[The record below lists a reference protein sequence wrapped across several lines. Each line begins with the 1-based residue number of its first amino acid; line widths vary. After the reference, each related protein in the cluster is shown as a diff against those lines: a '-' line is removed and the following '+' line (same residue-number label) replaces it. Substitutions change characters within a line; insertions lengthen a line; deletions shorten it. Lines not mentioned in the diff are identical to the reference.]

1 MTVFARSDTSVLGRW
16 WWTVDRWTLTAVGA
30 LIAFG
35 IIMALAASPA
45 VAERI
50 GLDYF
55 FFARRQLIY
64 LPIALA
70 MLLGGSLLS
79 PRGVLRAATVTLAIF
94 TVLVVATFVLG
105 TEIKGAR
112 RWIALGPISVQPSEF
127 LKPAFAVFAA
137 WLFASARNGDLR
149 HGNLICI
156 AAYGVLVGLLLLQPD
171 VGMAV
176 VISSVW
182 ACQFFLAGLPL
193 YWAAAL
199 AISGVAGFIGAYFTL
214 SHVASRVDRFLDP
227 SSGDSYQVDR
237 SLEAFMNGGL
247 FGRGPGEGT
256 VKEVLPDAHSD
267 FVFAVAGEEF
277 GLFVCLII
285 VCLFGFVVLRGF
297 AKALQETDLFILLAT
312 SGLVVQFGLQAVI
325 NMGSTLRLMPT
336 KGMTLPFVSY
346 GGSSLIAMGLC
357 VGFLLALTRRR
368 VGAEVQ
374 R

>member
-1 MTVFARSDTSVLGRW
+1 MNVFARSDTSVLGRW
-16 WWTVDRWTLTAVGA
+16 WWTVDRWTLAAVGA

-55 FFARRQLIY
+55 YFARRQLVY
-64 LPIALA
+64 LPVALA
-70 MLLGGSLLS
+70 LMIGASLLS
-79 PRGVLRAATVTLAIF
+79 PTGVFRAAMVTLTIF
-94 TVLVVATFVLG
+94 SLLVVATFVIG

-112 RWIALGPISVQPSEF
+112 RWIGLGPISVQPSEF
-127 LKPAFAVFAA
+127 LKPAFAVAAA
-137 WLFASARNGDLR
+137 WLFASARSGDIK
-149 HGNLICI
+149 HGNLISI
-156 AAYGVLVGLLLLQPD
+156 ATFGTIVGLLLLQPD
-171 VGMAV
+171 VGMSV
-176 VISSVW
+176 VISVVW
-182 ACQFFLAGLPL
+182 SAQFFLAGLPL
-193 YWAAAL
+193 YWAVLLIVGGAGAL
-199 AISGVAGFIGAYFTL
+199 VAAYFTL
-214 SHVASRVDRFLDP
+214 HHVASRIDRFLDP

-237 SLEAFMNGGL
+237 SLEAFINGGL

-285 VCLFGFVVLRGF
+285 VGLFAFIVLRGF
-297 AKALQETDLFILLAT
+297 ARALQETDLFILLAT
-312 SGLVVQFGLQAVI
+312 AGLLVQFGLQAVI

-357 VGFLLALTRRR
+357 IGFLLALTRKR
-368 VGAEVQ
+368 VGAESQ

>member
-1 MTVFARSDTSVLGRW
+1 MNVFDRSDTSVLGRW
-16 WWTVDRWTLTAVGA
+16 WWTVDRWTLAAVGA

-55 FFARRQLIY
+55 YFARRQLVY
-64 LPIALA
+64 LPVALA
-70 MLLGGSLLS
+70 LMIGASLLS
-79 PRGVLRAATVTLAIF
+79 PTGVFRAAMVTLTIF
-94 TVLVVATFVLG
+94 SLLVVATFVIG

-112 RWIALGPISVQPSEF
+112 RWIGLGPISVQPSEF
-127 LKPAFAVFAA
+127 LKPAFAVAAA
-137 WLFASARNGDLR
+137 WLFASARSGDIK
-149 HGNLICI
+149 HGNLISI
-156 AAYGVLVGLLLLQPD
+156 ATFGTIVGLLLLQPD
-171 VGMAV
+171 VGMSV
-176 VISSVW
+176 VISVVW
-182 ACQFFLAGLPL
+182 SAQFFLAGLPL
-193 YWAAAL
+193 YWAVLLIVGGAGAL
-199 AISGVAGFIGAYFTL
+199 VAAYFTL
-214 SHVASRVDRFLDP
+214 HHVASRIDRFLDP
-227 SSGDSYQVDR
+227 SSGDSFQVDR
-237 SLEAFMNGGL
+237 SLEAFINGGL

-285 VCLFGFVVLRGF
+285 VGLFAFIVLRGF
-297 AKALQETDLFILLAT
+297 ARALQETDLFILLAT
-312 SGLVVQFGLQAVI
+312 AGLLVQFGLQAVI

-357 VGFLLALTRRR
+357 IGFLLALTRKR
-368 VGAEVQ
+368 VGAESQ

>member
-1 MTVFARSDTSVLGRW
+1 MTVFARADTSILGRW
-16 WWTVDRWTLTAVGA
+16 WWTIDRWTLTAIGA

-55 FFARRQLIY
+55 YFARRQLIY
-64 LPIALA
+64 LPISLALLVGA
-70 MLLGGSLLS
+70 SLLS
-79 PRGVLRAATVTLAIF
+79 PRGVFRVAVVMLAIF
-94 TVLVVATFVLG
+94 TVLVLTTFLTGV
-105 TEIKGAR
+105 EIKGAQ
-112 RWIALGPISVQPSEF
+112 RWVGLGPLSIQPSEF
-127 LKPAFAVFAA
+127 LKPTFAVVAA
-137 WLFASARNGDLR
+137 WLFASARNGALR
-149 HGNLICI
+149 HGNLISI
-156 AAYGVLVGLLLLQPD
+156 GLYGVLAGLLLLQPD
-171 VGMAV
+171 VGMAIV
-176 VISSVW
+176 VSSVW

-199 AISGVAGFIGAYFTL
+199 VICGAGAFVLGYFTL

-297 AKALQETDLFILLAT
+297 AKALQETDLYALLAI

-357 VGFLLALTRRR
+357 MGFLLALTRRR
-368 VGAEVQ
+368 VGAEVL

>member
-1 MTVFARSDTSVLGRW
+1 MNVFARSDTSVLGRW
-16 WWTVDRWTLTAVGA
+16 WWTVDRWTLAAVGA

-55 FFARRQLIY
+55 YFARRQLVY
-64 LPIALA
+64 LPVALA
-70 MLLGGSLLS
+70 LMIGASLLS
-79 PRGVLRAATVTLAIF
+79 PTGVFRAAMVTLTIF
-94 TVLVVATFVLG
+94 SLLVVATFVVG

-112 RWIALGPISVQPSEF
+112 RWIGLGPISVQPSEF
-127 LKPAFAVFAA
+127 LKPAFAVVAA
-137 WLFASARNGDLR
+137 WLFASARTGDIK
-149 HGNLICI
+149 HGNLISI
-156 AAYGVLVGLLLLQPD
+156 ATFGTIVGLLLLQPD
-171 VGMAV
+171 VGMSV
-176 VISSVW
+176 VISVVW
-182 ACQFFLAGLPL
+182 SAQFFLAGLPL
-193 YWAAAL
+193 YWAVLLIIGGAGAL
-199 AISGVAGFIGAYFTL
+199 VAAYFTL
-214 SHVASRVDRFLDP
+214 HHVASRIDRFLDP

-237 SLEAFMNGGL
+237 SLEAFINGGL

-285 VCLFGFVVLRGF
+285 VGLFAFIVLRGF
-297 AKALQETDLFILLAT
+297 ARALQETDLFILLAT
-312 SGLVVQFGLQAVI
+312 AGLLVQFGLQAVI

-357 VGFLLALTRRR
+357 IGFLLALTRKR
-368 VGAEVQ
+368 VGAESQ

>member
-1 MTVFARSDTSVLGRW
+1 MSVFARSDTSVLGRW
-16 WWTVDRWTLTAVGA
+16 WWTVDRWTLAAVGT

-55 FFARRQLIY
+55 YFARRQLVY
-64 LPIALA
+64 LPVALA
-70 MLLGGSLLS
+70 LMIGASLLS
-79 PRGVLRAATVTLAIF
+79 PTGVFRAAMVTLTIF
-94 TVLVVATFVLG
+94 SLLVVATFVVG

-112 RWIALGPISVQPSEF
+112 RWIGLGPISVQPSEF
-127 LKPAFAVFAA
+127 LKPAFAVVAA
-137 WLFASARNGDLR
+137 WLFASARTGDIK
-149 HGNLICI
+149 HGNLISI
-156 AAYGVLVGLLLLQPD
+156 ATFGTIVGLLLLQPD
-171 VGMAV
+171 VGMSV
-176 VISSVW
+176 VISVVW
-182 ACQFFLAGLPL
+182 SAQFFLAGLPL
-193 YWAAAL
+193 FWAVLLIIGGAGAL
-199 AISGVAGFIGAYFTL
+199 VAAYFTL
-214 SHVASRVDRFLDP
+214 HHVASRIDRFLDP

-237 SLEAFMNGGL
+237 SLEAFINGGL

-285 VCLFGFVVLRGF
+285 VGLFAFIVLRGF
-297 AKALQETDLFILLAT
+297 ARALQETDLFILLAT
-312 SGLVVQFGLQAVI
+312 AGLLVQFGLQAVI
-325 NMGSTLRLMPT
+325 NMSSTLRLMPT

-357 VGFLLALTRRR
+357 IGFLLALTRKR
-368 VGAEVQ
+368 VGAESQ

>member
-1 MTVFARSDTSVLGRW
+1 MSVFARSDTSVLGRW
-16 WWTVDRWTLTAVGA
+16 WWTVDRWTLAAVGA

-55 FFARRQLIY
+55 YFARRQLVY
-64 LPIALA
+64 LPVALA
-70 MLLGGSLLS
+70 LMIGASLLS
-79 PRGVLRAATVTLAIF
+79 PTGVFRAAMVTLTIF
-94 TVLVVATFVLG
+94 SLLVVATFVVG

-112 RWIALGPISVQPSEF
+112 RWIGLGPISVQPSEF
-127 LKPAFAVFAA
+127 LKPAFAVVAA
-137 WLFASARNGDLR
+137 WLFASARTGDIK
-149 HGNLICI
+149 HGNLISI
-156 AAYGVLVGLLLLQPD
+156 ATFGTIVGLLLLQPD
-171 VGMAV
+171 VGMSV
-176 VISSVW
+176 VISVVW
-182 ACQFFLAGLPL
+182 SAQFFLAGLPL
-193 YWAAAL
+193 FWAVLLIIGGAGAL
-199 AISGVAGFIGAYFTL
+199 VAAYFTL
-214 SHVASRVDRFLDP
+214 HHVASRIDRFLDP

-237 SLEAFMNGGL
+237 SLEAFINGGL

-285 VCLFGFVVLRGF
+285 VGLFAFIVLRGF
-297 AKALQETDLFILLAT
+297 ARALQETDLFILLAT
-312 SGLVVQFGLQAVI
+312 AGLLVQFGLQAVI

-357 VGFLLALTRRR
+357 IGFLLALTRKR
-368 VGAEVQ
+368 VGAESQ

>member
-1 MTVFARSDTSVLGRW
+1 MTVFARSDTSILGRW

-55 FFARRQLIY
+55 YFTRRQLVY
-64 LPIALA
+64 LPVALA
-70 MLLGGSLLS
+70 LMMGASLLS
-79 PRGVLRAATVTLAIF
+79 PTGVFRAAMVTLVIF
-94 TVLVVATFVLG
+94 SLLIVATFVMG

-112 RWIALGPISVQPSEF
+112 RWIGLGPISIQPSEF
-127 LKPAFAVFAA
+127 LKPAFAVVAA
-137 WLFASARNGDLR
+137 WLFASARTGEIK
-149 HGNLICI
+149 HGNLISI
-156 AAYGVLVGLLLLQPD
+156 AAFGTIVALLLLQPD
-171 VGMAV
+171 VGMSV
-176 VISSVW
+176 VISLVW
-182 ACQFFLAGLPL
+182 SAQFFLAGLPL
-193 YWAAAL
+193 YWAILLVIGGAGAL
-199 AISGVAGFIGAYFTL
+199 ISAYFTL
-214 SHVASRVDRFLDP
+214 HHVASRIDRFLDP

-237 SLEAFMNGGL
+237 SLEAFINGGL

-285 VCLFGFVVLRGF
+285 VGLFAFIVLRGF
-297 AKALQETDLFILLAT
+297 ARALQETDLFILLAT
-312 SGLVVQFGLQAVI
+312 AGLLVQFGLQAVI

-357 VGFLLALTRRR
+357 IGFLLALTRKR
-368 VGAEVQ
+368 VGAESQ

>member
-1 MTVFARSDTSVLGRW
+1 MTVFARSDTSILGRW
-16 WWTVDRWTLTAVGA
+16 WWTVDRWTLTATGA

-35 IIMALAASPA
+35 IIMTLAASPA

-55 FFARRQLIY
+55 YFARRQLIY
-64 LPIALA
+64 VPIALA
-70 MLLGGSLLS
+70 LLLGVSLLS
-79 PRGVLRAATVTLAIF
+79 PRGVCRAATITLIIF
-94 TVLVVATFVLG
+94 GTLVLATFMFG
-105 TEIKGAR
+105 TEIKGAQ
-112 RWIALGPISVQPSEF
+112 RWISLGQLSVQPSEF
-127 LKPAFAVFAA
+127 LKPTFAVVAA
-137 WLFASARNGDLR
+137 WLFASARAGGLK
-149 HGNLICI
+149 HGNLTSIGAFGLI
-156 AAYGVLVGLLLLQPD
+156 VGLLLLQPD

-176 VISSVW
+176 VISAVW

-193 YWAAAL
+193 IWAASL
-199 AISGVAGFIGAYFTL
+199 AISGVMAFLLAYLTL

-237 SLEAFMNGGL
+237 SLEAFINGGL

-285 VCLFGFVVLRGF
+285 VCLFGFIVLRGF

-325 NMGSTLRLMPT
+325 NMGSTLRLIPT

-357 VGFLLALTRRR
+357 IGFLLALTRKR
-368 VGAEVQ
+368 VGAEAL

>member
-1 MTVFARSDTSVLGRW
+1 MSVFARSDTSVLGRW
-16 WWTVDRWTLTAVGA
+16 WWTVDRWTLAAVGA

-55 FFARRQLIY
+55 YFARRQLVY
-64 LPIALA
+64 LPVALA
-70 MLLGGSLLS
+70 LMIGASLLS
-79 PRGVLRAATVTLAIF
+79 PTGVFRAAMVTLTIF
-94 TVLVVATFVLG
+94 SLLVVATFVVG

-112 RWIALGPISVQPSEF
+112 RWIGLGPISVQPSEF
-127 LKPAFAVFAA
+127 LKPAFAVVAA
-137 WLFASARNGDLR
+137 WLFASARTGDIK
-149 HGNLICI
+149 HGNLISI
-156 AAYGVLVGLLLLQPD
+156 ATFGTIVGLLLLQPD
-171 VGMAV
+171 VGMSV
-176 VISSVW
+176 VISVVW
-182 ACQFFLAGLPL
+182 SAQFFLAGLPL
-193 YWAAAL
+193 YWAVLLIVGGAGAL
-199 AISGVAGFIGAYFTL
+199 VAAYFTL
-214 SHVASRVDRFLDP
+214 HHVASRIDRFLDP

-237 SLEAFMNGGL
+237 SLEAFINGGL

-285 VCLFGFVVLRGF
+285 VGLFAFIVLRGF
-297 AKALQETDLFILLAT
+297 ARALQETDLFILLAT
-312 SGLVVQFGLQAVI
+312 AGLLVQFGLQAVI

-357 VGFLLALTRRR
+357 IGFLLALTRKR
-368 VGAEVQ
+368 VGAESQ

>member
-1 MTVFARSDTSVLGRW
+1 VL
-16 WWTVDRWTLTAVGA
+16 
-30 LIAFG
+30 
-35 IIMALAASPA
+35 
-45 VAERI
+45 
-50 GLDYF
+50 
-55 FFARRQLIY
+55 
-64 LPIALA
+64 
-70 MLLGGSLLS
+70 
-79 PRGVLRAATVTLAIF
+79 
-94 TVLVVATFVLG
+94 
-105 TEIKGAR
+105 
-112 RWIALGPISVQPSEF
+112 
-127 LKPAFAVFAA
+127 
-137 WLFASARNGDLR
+137 
-149 HGNLICI
+149 
-156 AAYGVLVGLLLLQPD
+156 
-171 VGMAV
+171 
-176 VISSVW
+176 
-182 ACQFFLAGLPL
+182 
-193 YWAAAL
+193 
-199 AISGVAGFIGAYFTL
+199 AYFTL

-297 AKALQETDLFILLAT
+297 AKALQETDLFVLLAT
-312 SGLVVQFGLQAVI
+312 SGLVVQFGLQAII

-368 VGAEVQ
+368 VGAEVA

>member
-1 MTVFARSDTSVLGRW
+1 MTVFARSDTSILGRW

-55 FFARRQLIY
+55 YFARRQLIY

-70 MLLGGSLLS
+70 LLVGASLLS
-79 PRGVLRAATVTLAIF
+79 PRGVFRVATITLVIFAIM
-94 TVLVVATFVLG
+94 VLATFVFG

-112 RWIALGPISVQPSEF
+112 RWIALGPMSVQPSEF
-127 LKPAFAVFAA
+127 LKPAFAVVAA
-137 WLFASARNGDLR
+137 WLFASARTGALK
-149 HGNLICI
+149 HGNLMSIG
-156 AAYGVLVGLLLLQPD
+156 AYGVIVGLLLLQPD

-193 YWAAAL
+193 FWAAGL
-199 AISGVAGFIGAYFTL
+199 AIGGVAAFVLAYFTL

-227 SSGDSYQVDR
+227 SSGDSYQIDR

-256 VKEVLPDAHSD
+256 VKQVLPDAHSD

-285 VCLFGFVVLRGF
+285 VALFGFVVLRGF

-357 VGFLLALTRRR
+357 IGFLLALTRRR
-368 VGAEVQ
+368 VGTEAA